1 MAPLCQ
7 KPARIDP
14 QIKTPP
20 VPPLHYALL
29 LPSTFLVSSTTVL
42 VDPLLKP
49 SPFQHHRLWYN
60 SMVSS
65 SSGVTHVYDS
75 PIHGFSATFTPDQA
89 KSILELTG
97 ILSLYPDRVMH
108 LHTTRSPSFLGLQA
122 TNPFVLNTSGSDS
135 IIGFVDTGAGTIDRD
150 FPAKIHLK
158 NNVSV
163 LGTSITLMPDDELV
177 RKHHPLHFVGQ
188 FNSSSKFK
196 FSRQLV
202 KGKIVFCMTQGHV
215 NRLSLGAVLKRN
227 GAVAMIISH
236 GIVDPNGIV
245 SEPHVIPTISVGIE
259 AARQIED
266 YIISSYKQ
274 IPKAKISSQGTIPM
288 HARPAPIVASFS
300 SRAIAVEAERVWHRD
315 RPVVITR
322 KLKTVN
328 VGSAEYEAKI
338 VGPKGYY
345 KVEVRSKRVKFS
357 GMSEVVSFRVFIE
370 KDNGV
375 LQERKKLNL
384 WFGAVVWREIGGKH
398 EVKCPI
404 VIFSKEYT
412 GGWRN

>member
-1 MAPLCQ
+1 
-7 KPARIDP
+7 
-14 QIKTPP
+14 
-20 VPPLHYALL
+20 
-29 LPSTFLVSSTTVL
+29 
-42 VDPLLKP
+42 
-49 SPFQHHRLWYN
+49 
-60 SMVSS
+60 
-65 SSGVTHVYDS
+65 
-75 PIHGFSATFTPDQA
+75 
-89 KSILELTG
+89 
-97 ILSLYPDRVMH
+97 
-108 LHTTRSPSFLGLQA
+108 
-122 TNPFVLNTSGSDS
+122 
-135 IIGFVDTGAGTIDRD
+135 
-150 FPAKIHLK
+150 
-158 NNVSV
+158 
-163 LGTSITLMPDDELV
+163 MPDDELV

-236 GIVDPNGIV
+236 GIIDPNGIV
-245 SEPHVIPTISVGIE
+245 SEPHVIPTISVGIK
-259 AARQIED
+259 AAKQIED

-274 IPKAKISSQGTIPM
+274 TPKAKISSQGTIPM

-300 SRAIAVEAERVWHRD
+300 SRALPPILDESTGNAATPFEIGAGHLLPIKAMVPGSKPHCSNDGVWELNYPAIAVEAERVWHRD

-345 KVEVRSKRVKFS
+345 KVEVKSKRVKFS

-412 GGWRN
+412 GGWGD